1 MTRRLTCVLAVWL
14 GAVVVLAAAGVDVRV
29 SPVVDRG
36 RLFASFSAPDA
47 FTPAAE
53 AVMDNGLLLTFSYT
67 VELRRPAPVW
77 FDETLARVDVAASV
91 KHDLLTGAYQVS
103 KLRDGRVVWSE
114 QTQDAAEARTWMT
127 EFERV
132 PIEPAVALEPNV
144 DYYLRV
150 RLQANPRAR
159 FSLWSL
165 FPWADDDGAGRG
177 VFTFLR

>member
-1 MTRRLTCVLAVWL
+1 MRRLPVFAALWLAAV
-14 GAVVVLAAAGVDVRV
+14 AVVSAAGVDVRV

-36 RLFASFSAPDA
+36 RVFASFSAPEA
-47 FTPAAE
+47 FTPEAE
-53 AVMDNGLLLTFSYT
+53 AMMQSGLLLTFSYT

-77 FDETLARVDVAASV
+77 FDQTLARVDVAASV
-91 KHDLLTGAYQVS
+91 KYDSLTGAYQVS

-114 QTQDAAEARTWMT
+114 QTQDAAQAQAWMT

-132 PIEPAVALEPNV
+132 PIDPAEALEANV

-150 RLQANPRAR
+150 RMQANPRAR

-165 FPWADDDGAGRG
+165 LPWADDDGAGRG